1 MMYQHWL
8 INCNKC
14 TTLIQ
19 NVNNRG
25 NYYYSFTY
33 YRCRGRNEG
42 HIGNSVLFTRFF
54 CNPKTAPKESIYK
67 KKKQKEKKLN
77 ILAFIISTITGSQI
91 IMQFP
96 CTNCIYTLFSL
107 DSPYAA
113 SNTKNAFEVC

>member
-1 MMYQHWL
+1 ME
-8 INCNKC
+8 
-14 TTLIQ
+14 
-19 NVNNRG
+19 
-25 NYYYSFTY
+25 
-33 YRCRGRNEG
+33 GREG
-42 HIGNSVLFTRFF
+42 VWELSVLSLDFSVTRKQLQKSLF
-54 CNPKTAPKESIYK
+54 IK

-77 ILAFIISTITGSQI
+77 ILAFIISTITASQI